1 MNFSEI
7 ILNKWRQISTN
18 SSKLSRLSLSQ
29 KEAIDGYIMILPW
42 IIYYLAFIAGPTVG
56 AFFVS
61 FTKWDILTGP
71 RWIGLENYK
80 TLLKDELFWKSFYN
94 TIYFTVF
101 SIPLHVITALGAALI
116 LNTKTKFVNIYRT
129 LFYIPCVIA
138 PVAIGLIWMWLLYPD
153 FGLVNLIFRSLHLSP
168 LKWLFD
174 PRLSKPVM
182 IGINTWQF
190 GITMVIFL
198 AALQD
203 VPNELYEAAQID
215 GANLLNRIMRITLP
229 MISRVI
235 FYVLIL
241 QTITSFQVFTYAYVM
256 TSGGPSNST
265 LFTVLY
271 IWRNAFEY
279 FRMGY
284 ASAIGV
290 FLFFVTLFL
299 TLLQFL
305 LAKYWV
311 HSEVD

>member
-1 MNFSEI
+1 MIQKRLQN
-7 ILNKWRQISTN
+7 LT
-18 SSKLSRLSLSQ
+18 SKQRFLRLSLSQ
-29 KEAIDGYIMILPW
+29 KEAIDGYIMIFPW
-42 IIYYLAFIAGPTVG
+42 IIYYITFIVGPMIG

-61 FTKWDILTGP
+61 FTNWDILTGP
-71 RWIGLENYK
+71 KWIGVENYK
-80 TLLKDELFWKSFYN
+80 TLLQDELFWKSLYN
-94 TIYFTVF
+94 TAYFTIF
-101 SIPLHVITALGAALI
+101 AIPLHILTALGSALV

-129 LFYIPCVIA
+129 LFYIPCVVS

-153 FGLVNLIFRSLHLSP
+153 FGLVNVILRSLHLHP

-190 GITMVIFL
+190 GVSMVIFL

-203 VPNELYEAAQID
+203 VPVELYEAAQID
-215 GANLLNRIMRITLP
+215 GANLVNRIRHITLP

-256 TSGGPSNST
+256 TGGGPSNST
-265 LFTVLY
+265 LFSVLY
-271 IWRNAFEY
+271 IWKNAFEY

-290 FLFFVTLFL
+290 VLFFITLLLTLF
-299 TLLQFL
+299 QFW
-305 LAKYWV
+305 LARFWV